1 MKKKTV
7 LMTVLIIL
15 CTGIVFAQ
23 NGVIK
28 EVSGTVEIKRAGS
41 AVFVSAKAGDQLAG
55 DTVVSTGFKSTALV
69 ASGSST
75 ITVRPLTRL
84 TLTELTS
91 SAGTETINVS
101 LQTGRVRVDVNPPA
115 GTKTTMSV
123 RAPNATASVRGT
135 NFDFDTRNL
144 QVNHGT
150 VAFQGSKGGTVL
162 VNAGSTSA
170 IQADGKPADPIET
183 NAAALVPPPP
193 AGVADSGV
201 ENTGGALVS
210 STGDVTIELIYSE
223 FSEK

>member
-1 MKKKTV
+1 MKKKAI
-7 LMTVLIIL
+7 MTVLIIL

-23 NGVIK
+23 TGVIT
-28 EVSGTVEIKRAGS
+28 EVSGTVELKRAGS
-41 AVFVSAKAGDQLAG
+41 AVFVPARTGDQLAK
-55 DTVVSTGFKSTALV
+55 DTIVSTGFKSTALV
-69 ASGSST
+69 TVGSSV

-84 TLTELTS
+84 SLSELSS

-115 GTKTTMSV
+115 GTKTTMAV

-144 QVNHGT
+144 EVHHGT

-162 VNAGSTSA
+162 VNAGSTSV
-170 IQADGKPADPIET
+170 IQPDGKPADPIET
-183 NAAALVPPPP
+183 NAAALIPPPP

-201 ENTGGALVS
+201 ENTGGALMS
-210 STGDVTIELIYSE
+210 STGDVTVELDYSKLPE
-223 FSEK
+223 

>member
-7 LMTVLIIL
+7 FVIVLSIL

-41 AVFVSAKAGDQLAG
+41 AVFVPAKAGDQLAA

-69 ASGSST
+69 AVGSSV

-84 TLTELTS
+84 ALSELAS
-91 SAGTETINVS
+91 SAGTETINVA
-101 LQTGRVRVDVNPPA
+101 LQTGRVRVDVDPPA
-115 GTKTTMSV
+115 GTKTTMTV

-135 NFDFDTRNL
+135 SFDFDTKNL
-144 QVNHGT
+144 QVHEGT
-150 VAFQGSKGGTVL
+150 VAFQGSKGGIIL
-162 VNAGSTSA
+162 VSAGSAST
-170 IQADGKPADPIET
+170 IQPDGKVENPIET
-183 NAAALVPPPP
+183 NAAALLPPPP

-201 ENTGGALVS
+201 ENDGGESPVLEGEI
-210 STGDVTIELIYSE
+210 TFELTYN
-223 FSEK
+223 